1 MRLKARLKIIRAL
14 EIATDITSTV
24 FAIMF
29 VISAARSVAQINNTL
44 VDMIVCAGA
53 IIVLRYFRQ
62 KYMDISM

>member
-1 MRLKARLKIIRAL
+1 MRLKTRLKIIRYL

-29 VISAARSVAQINNTL
+29 VISAARSIAQNNNPL
-44 VDMIVCAGA
+44 IDMAVCAVA

-62 KYMDISM
+62 KYMDVSM

>member
-1 MRLKARLKIIRAL
+1 MRLKTRLKIIRDL
-14 EIATDITSTV
+14 EIATDITTTV

>member
-1 MRLKARLKIIRAL
+1 MRLKTRLKIIRAL

>member
-1 MRLKARLKIIRAL
+1 MRLKTRLKIIKAL
-14 EIATDITSTV
+14 EIATDITTTV

-29 VISAARSVAQINNTL
+29 VISAARSVAQINNPLIGT
-44 VDMIVCAGA
+44 IVCAGA

>member
-1 MRLKARLKIIRAL
+1 MRLKTRLKIIRTL

-29 VISAARSVAQINNTL
+29 VISAARSIVQNDNPLIGT
-44 VDMIVCAGA
+44 IVCAGA